1 MSPHITLEQ
10 WRALIEVV
18 DAGGYAQAA
27 EKLCKSQSAV
37 SYAVQKIEALLGVKA
52 FEIQGRKAI
61 LTPTGQMLYRRAM
74 ALVNEAG
81 ALECAAHKLSA
92 GWEAVIT
99 IAAEILFPSGLLL
112 TCLQRFSQESPNTR
126 IELIES
132 VLGGTSDALLG
143 GQVDLAISPQLPP
156 GFLGN
161 VLMRIRLL
169 AVAHADHPLHLQGR
183 ALGYA
188 DLRAHRH
195 VLIRDSGAKRDQ
207 RAVTVEVD
215 QRWTVSQVATSIQ
228 AVCMG
233 YGFAWLPEEHIR
245 EELRSGILKPLPLRE
260 GNLREVPLYLILANP
275 DFAGPGVRRLADI
288 FKESVSA
295 EDQGKAI
302 INSCYENRS

>member
-10 WRALIEVV
+10 WLSLIEVV

-37 SYAVQKIEALLGVKA
+37 SYAVQKIESLLDIKA

-61 LTPTGQMLYRRAM
+61 LTPTGQMLYRRAL
-74 ALVNEAG
+74 ALVNEAND
-81 ALECAAHKLSA
+81 LERAAHKLSA

-99 IAAEILFPSGLLL
+99 IAAEILFPADQLLI
-112 TCLQRFSQESPNTR
+112 CLDRFGQESPGTR
-126 IELIES
+126 VELIES
-132 VLGGTSDALLG
+132 VLGGTSDALLSG
-143 GQVDLAISPQLPP
+143 NIDLAISPQLPP

-169 AVAHADHPLHLQGR
+169 AVAQADHPLHHLGR
-183 ALGYA
+183 ELSFR
-188 DLRAHRH
+188 DLHAYRH
-195 VLIRDSGAKRDQ
+195 VVVRDSGAKRDQ
-207 RAVTVEVD
+207 RAVSIEVD

-245 EELRSGILKPLPLRE
+245 DELRTGRLKPLPLHE
-260 GNLREVPLYLILANP
+260 GYMREVPLYLILANP

-288 FKESVSA
+288 ISA
-295 EDQGKAI
+295 H
-302 INSCYENRS
+302 R

>member
-10 WRALIEVV
+10 WRSLIEVV

-37 SYAVQKIEALLGVKA
+37 SYAVQKIESLLGVKA

-61 LTPTGQMLYRRAM
+61 LTPTGQMLYRRAL
-74 ALVNEAG
+74 ALVEEAND
-81 ALECAAHKLSA
+81 LERAAHKLSA

-99 IAAEILFPSGLLL
+99 IAAEILFSSDRLL
-112 TCLQRFSQESPNTR
+112 TCLQRFGQESPGTR
-126 IELIES
+126 VELIES
-132 VLGGTSDALLG
+132 VLGGTSDALLSG
-143 GQVDLAISPQLPP
+143 NVDLAISPQLPP

-169 AVAHADHPLHLQGR
+169 AVAHADHPLHHQGR
-183 ALGYA
+183 ELSYR
-188 DLRAHRH
+188 DLRAYRH
-195 VLIRDSGAKRDQ
+195 VVIRDSGTKRDQ

-233 YGFAWLPEEHIR
+233 YGFAWLPEEHISN
-245 EELRSGILKPLPLRE
+245 ELQTGILKPLPLKE
-260 GNLREVPLYLILANP
+260 GYTREVPLYLILANP

-288 FKESVSA
+288 LMESVIA
-295 EDQGKAI
+295 KKRE
-302 INSCYENRS
+302 

>member
-10 WRALIEVV
+10 WRSLIEVV

-37 SYAVQKIEALLGVKA
+37 SYAVQKIESLLGVKA

-61 LTPTGQMLYRRAM
+61 LTPTGQMLYRRAL
-74 ALVNEAG
+74 ALMNEAND
-81 ALECAAHKLSA
+81 LERAAHKLSA

-99 IAAEILFPSGLLL
+99 IAAEILFSSDRLL
-112 TCLQRFSQESPNTR
+112 TCLQRFGQESPGTR
-126 IELIES
+126 VELIES
-132 VLGGTSDALLG
+132 VLGGTSDALLSG
-143 GQVDLAISPQLPP
+143 NVDLAISPQLPP

-169 AVAHADHPLHLQGR
+169 AVAHADHPLHHQGR
-183 ALGYA
+183 ELSFR
-188 DLRAHRH
+188 DLRAYRH
-195 VLIRDSGAKRDQ
+195 VVIRDSGTKRDQ
-207 RAVTVEVD
+207 HAVTVEVD

-233 YGFAWLPEEHIR
+233 YGFAWLPEEHISK
-245 EELRSGILKPLPLRE
+245 ELQTGILKPLPLKE
-260 GNLREVPLYLILANP
+260 GYTREVPLYLILANP

-288 FKESVSA
+288 LTESVIA
-295 EDQGKAI
+295 KKRE
-302 INSCYENRS
+302 

>member
-10 WRALIEVV
+10 WRSLIEVV

-37 SYAVQKIEALLGVKA
+37 SYAVQKIESLLGVKA

-61 LTPTGQMLYRRAM
+61 LTPTGQMLYRRAL
-74 ALVNEAG
+74 ALMNEAND
-81 ALECAAHKLSA
+81 LERAAHKLSA

-99 IAAEILFPSGLLL
+99 IAAEILFPSDQLLA
-112 TCLQRFSQESPNTR
+112 CLQRFGQESPGTR
-126 IELIES
+126 VELIES
-132 VLGGTSDALLG
+132 VLGGTSDALLSG
-143 GQVDLAISPQLPP
+143 NVDLAISPQLPP

-169 AVAHADHPLHLQGR
+169 AVAHADHPLHHQGR
-183 ALGYA
+183 ELSYR
-188 DLRAHRH
+188 DLRAYRH
-195 VLIRDSGAKRDQ
+195 VVIRDSGTKRDQ

-233 YGFAWLPEEHIR
+233 YGFAWLPEEHISK
-245 EELRSGILKPLPLRE
+245 ELQTGILKPLPLKE
-260 GNLREVPLYLILANP
+260 GYTREVPLYLILANP

-288 FKESVSA
+288 LTES
-295 EDQGKAI
+295 I
-302 INSCYENRS
+302 IAKKRE